1 MSIFD
6 VFRRKRSIPSPW
18 DKYYTEN
25 DLNINI
31 PNISMYDQ
39 ILKASKKY
47 PNNVAI
53 EYFSTKIRYKK
64 FICEIDKISISFKE
78 LGINKGDIVT
88 ILTPNTPEALITVY
102 ALNKL

>member
-53 EYFSTKIRYKK
+53 EYFYIYINQTFFY
-64 FICEIDKISISFKE
+64 SFFVIFFV
-78 LGINKGDIVT
+78 L
-88 ILTPNTPEALITVY
+88 P
-102 ALNKL
+102 